1 MRYQIIKNCINQK
14 FTHHTIPT
22 FYVYT
27 KNNSQCDYTA
37 INSFHF
43 YYKNDSSLVQ
53 VNNSW
58 ITLHLA
64 SLHSNNMI
72 KNSTIH
78 FLFLF
83 ILLNILVFNVH
94 LTKSKP
100 YPKFPCHPPH
110 HKYDFCNKKLSIP
123 TRVNS
128 LISLLTIDE
137 KILHLSDNTSS
148 IPRLG
153 LPSYEWW
160 SESLHGIG
168 TNGPGINFDG
178 PIRGSTSFPQVI
190 LTAATFNRSLWHSIA
205 KAIAV
210 EGRAMYNTGQ
220 SGLTFWAPNINVFRD
235 PRWGRGQETPG
246 EDPMVISTYAIVYVK
261 GFQEV
266 DLKGVEGSGGG
277 GKRRVL
283 EEDDG
288 DRLMLSACCK
298 HFTAYDLEK
307 WGHVTRY
314 NFNAVVTKQDMEDTF
329 QAPFRSCIQQGKASC
344 LMCTYNSVNGV
355 PACADKE
362 LLDKVRTD
370 WGFDGY
376 ITSDC
381 DAVATIYEYHNYTKM
396 PEDAV
401 AIALKAGTNI
411 NCGTYM
417 LRHMKSAFQQGS
429 VLEQDLDRALQY
441 LFSVQFR
448 LGLFDG
454 NPAKGQFAKF
464 GPQDVCTSKNLNLAL
479 DAARQGIVLLK
490 NDKKFLP
497 LNKRSVSTLAIVG
510 PMANVSSPGGTY
522 TGVPCKFKRILEG
535 FYRHVNRTLHAAG
548 CLDVGCNSTA
558 GFQDAISIAKE
569 ADYVIVVAG
578 LDLSQEREDFDR
590 YSLLLPGNQTNLV
603 TTLAA
608 ISKKPIILVLT
619 GGGPVDISFAEKD
632 PRIASILWVAY
643 PGETGGKALSEIIFG
658 YQNPGGKLP
667 MTWYLES
674 FTKVPM
680 TCMNMRA
687 DPANGYPGRT
697 YRFYT
702 GEPLYGFGHGLSFTS
717 FSSRLLSA
725 PKRLSLS
732 LAKSN
737 WKRSILVQEHSRL
750 GYIHVEEVPSCS
762 LSQFFIHISVS
773 NDGDMDGS
781 HVVLLF
787 SRVPQNI
794 HGAPQKQLVG
804 FDRLHVP
811 ARESVETSLLVDP
824 CEFLSFANDQGN
836 RILALGEYT
845 LVLDDIEH
853 VVSIEM

>member
-1 MRYQIIKNCINQK
+1 M
-14 FTHHTIPT
+14 
-22 FYVYT
+22 T
-27 KNNSQCDYTA
+27 KN
-37 INSFHF
+37 
-43 YYKNDSSLVQ
+43 
-53 VNNSW
+53 
-58 ITLHLA
+58 
-64 SLHSNNMI
+64 
-72 KNSTIH
+72 IH
-78 FLFLF
+78 FLLVFLF
-83 ILLNILVFNVH
+83 ILGFSVH
-94 LTKSKP
+94 LTKSNP
-100 YPKFPCHPPH
+100 HPQFPCQPPH
-110 HKYDFCNKKLSIP
+110 HKYSFCNKKLSIS
-123 TRVNS
+123 TRVKS
-128 LISLLTIDE
+128 LISLLRIDE
-137 KILHLSDNTSS
+137 KILHLSDNTTS

-153 LPSYEWW
+153 LPAYEWW

-168 TNGPGINFDG
+168 TNGPGINFNG
-178 PIRGSTSFPQVI
+178 PIKGSTSFPQVI
-190 LTAATFNRSLWHSIA
+190 LTAATFNRTLWHSIA
-205 KAIAV
+205 SAIAV
-210 EGRAMYNTGQ
+210 EARAMYNTGQ

-246 EDPMVISTYAIVYVK
+246 EDPMVVSSYAIEYVT
-261 GFQEV
+261 GFQELNSKAKEV
-266 DLKGVEGSGGG
+266 NRHGI
-277 GKRRVL
+277 GKTRRVVKEE
-283 EEDDG
+283 EEDDSDG
-288 DRLMLSACCK
+288 NKLMLSACCK

-307 WGHVTRY
+307 WGDVTRY

-344 LMCTYNSVNGV
+344 LMCSYNSVNGV
-355 PACADKE
+355 PACANKE

-381 DAVATIYEYHNYTKM
+381 DAVATIYENQKYTKT
-396 PEDAV
+396 PEEAV

-417 LRHMKSAFQQGS
+417 LRHVKSAFQQGN
-429 VLEQDLDRALQY
+429 VLEEDLDRALQY
-441 LFSVQFR
+441 LFAVQFR

-454 NPAKGQFAKF
+454 DPAKGQFANF
-464 GPQDVCTSKNLNLAL
+464 GPQDVCTSNNLNLAL

-490 NDKKFLP
+490 NDNKFLP
-497 LNKRSVSTLAIVG
+497 LNKKSVSTLAIVG

-522 TGVPCKFKRILEG
+522 SGVPCKLKSIREG
-535 FYRHVNRTLHAAG
+535 FHRHINRTLHADG

-558 GFQDAISIAKE
+558 GFQGAISIAKE

-578 LDLSQEREDFDR
+578 LDLSQETEDHDR
-590 YSLLLPGNQTNLV
+590 YSLLLPGYQTNLV

-608 ISKKPIILVLT
+608 VSKKPIILVLT
-619 GGGPVDISFAEKD
+619 GGGPVDVSFAEKD

-680 TCMNMRA
+680 TDMNMRA
-687 DPANGYPGRT
+687 DPANSYPGRT

-702 GEPLYGFGHGLSFTS
+702 GDLLYGFGHGLSYTS
-717 FSSRLLSA
+717 FSSQLLSA

-737 WKRSILVQEHSRL
+737 WKRSILAEEHNRL
-750 GYIHVEEVPSCS
+750 GYIHVEDVPSCR
-762 LSQFFIHISVS
+762 LSKFFVHISVT

-781 HVVLLF
+781 HVLLLF
-787 SRVPQNI
+787 SSLPQNI
-794 HGAPQKQLVG
+794 QGAPLKTLVG
-804 FDRLHVP
+804 FDRVHVP
-811 ARESVETSLLVDP
+811 ARKSVQTSLLVDP
-824 CEFLSFANDQGN
+824 CELLSFANDQGN
-836 RILALGEYT
+836 RILALGEHT
-845 LVLDDIEH
+845 LILDDIEH

>member
-1 MRYQIIKNCINQK
+1 M
-14 FTHHTIPT
+14 
-22 FYVYT
+22 T
-27 KNNSQCDYTA
+27 KN
-37 INSFHF
+37 I
-43 YYKNDSSLVQ
+43 
-53 VNNSW
+53 
-58 ITLHLA
+58 HL
-64 SLHSNNMI
+64 
-72 KNSTIH
+72 
-78 FLFLF
+78 LFLL
-83 ILLNILVFNVH
+83 ILLHILGFSIH
-94 LTKSKP
+94 LTKSNP
-100 YPKFPCHPPH
+100 HPQFPCQPPH
-110 HKYDFCNKKLSIP
+110 HKYPFCNKNLPIS
-123 TRVNS
+123 TRVKS
-128 LISLLTIDE
+128 LISFLTIDE

-153 LPSYEWW
+153 LPAYEWW

-168 TNGPGINFDG
+168 TNGPGINFNG
-178 PIRGSTSFPQVI
+178 PIKGSTSFPQVI
-190 LTAATFNRSLWHSIA
+190 LTAAAFNRTLWHSIA
-205 KAIAV
+205 SAIAV
-210 EGRAMYNTGQ
+210 EARAMYNTGQ
-220 SGLTFWAPNINVFRD
+220 AGLTFWAPNINVFRD

-246 EDPMVISTYAIVYVK
+246 EDPMVVSAYAIEYVT
-261 GFQEV
+261 GFQELNSK
-266 DLKGVEGSGGG
+266 DNKESSDDHGF
-277 GKRRVL
+277 GKTRRVL
-283 EEDDG
+283 KEDDADG

-307 WGHVTRY
+307 WGDVTRY

-355 PACADKE
+355 PACADTE

-381 DAVATIYEYHNYTKM
+381 DAVATIYENHNYTKT

-401 AIALKAGTNI
+401 AVALKAGTNI

-417 LRHMKSAFQQGS
+417 LRHVKSAFQQGN
-429 VLEQDLDRALQY
+429 VLEEDLDRALQY
-441 LFSVQFR
+441 LFAVQFR

-454 NPAKGQFAKF
+454 DPADGQFANF

-497 LNKRSVSTLAIVG
+497 LDKRCVSTLAIVG

-522 TGVPCKFKRILEG
+522 SGVPCKFKSIREG
-535 FYRHVNRTLHAAG
+535 FHRHVNRTFHAAG

-558 GFQDAISIAKE
+558 GFQDAITIAKE

-578 LDLSQEREDFDR
+578 LDLSQETEDHDR
-590 YSLLLPGNQTNLV
+590 YSLLLPGYQTNLV

-608 ISKKPIILVLT
+608 ESKKPIILVLT
-619 GGGPVDISFAEKD
+619 GGGPVDVSFAEKD

-680 TCMNMRA
+680 TDMNMRA

-702 GEPLYGFGHGLSFTS
+702 GDLLYGFGHGLSYTS
-717 FSSRLLSA
+717 FSSQLLSA
-725 PKRLSLS
+725 PSRLSLS

-737 WKRSILVQEHSRL
+737 WKRSILAQEHSRL
-750 GYIHVEEVPSCS
+750 GYIHVDEVPNCS
-762 LSQFFIHISVS
+762 LSKFFIHISVM

-781 HVVLLF
+781 HVLLLF
-787 SRVPQNI
+787 SSVPQNI
-794 HGAPQKQLVG
+794 QGAPQKQLVG
-804 FDRLHVP
+804 FDRVHVP
-811 ARESVETSLLVDP
+811 ARKSVETSLLVDP
-824 CEFLSFANDQGN
+824 CEVLSFANDQGN

-845 LVLDDIEH
+845 LILDDIEH

>member
-1 MRYQIIKNCINQK
+1 M
-14 FTHHTIPT
+14 
-22 FYVYT
+22 T
-27 KNNSQCDYTA
+27 KN
-37 INSFHF
+37 
-43 YYKNDSSLVQ
+43 
-53 VNNSW
+53 
-58 ITLHLA
+58 
-64 SLHSNNMI
+64 
-72 KNSTIH
+72 IH
-78 FLFLF
+78 FFFLF
-83 ILLNILVFNVH
+83 IFLNILEFSVH
-94 LTKSKP
+94 LTKSNP
-100 YPKFPCHPPH
+100 LSQFPCQPPH
-110 HKYDFCNKKLSIP
+110 HKYTFCNKKLPIS
-123 TRVNS
+123 TRVHS

-137 KILHLSDNTSS
+137 KILHLSDNTTS

-153 LPSYEWW
+153 LPAYEWW

-168 TNGPGINFDG
+168 TNGPGINFNG
-178 PIRGSTSFPQVI
+178 PIKGSTSFPQVI
-190 LTAATFNRSLWHSIA
+190 LTAAAFNRTLWHSIA
-205 KAIAV
+205 SAIAV
-210 EGRAMYNTGQ
+210 EARAMYNTGQ

-246 EDPMVISTYAIVYVK
+246 EDPMLVSAYAIEYVT
-261 GFQEV
+261 GFQELNSKA
-266 DLKGVEGSGGG
+266 DKESRNGHGFGNT
-277 GKRRVL
+277 RRVL
-283 EEDDG
+283 KEDDDDG

-307 WGHVTRY
+307 WGNVTRY

-344 LMCTYNSVNGV
+344 LMCSYNSVNGV

-381 DAVATIYEYHNYTKM
+381 DSVATIYEYQNFTKT
-396 PEDAV
+396 PEEAV
-401 AIALKAGTNI
+401 AVALKAGTNI

-417 LRHMKSAFQQGS
+417 LRHVKSAFQQGN
-429 VLEQDLDRALQY
+429 VLEEDLDRALQY

-464 GPQDVCTSKNLNLAL
+464 GPKDVCTSNNLNLAL

-490 NDKKFLP
+490 NDQKFLP
-497 LNKRSVSTLAIVG
+497 LDKRSISTLAIIG

-522 TGVPCKFKRILEG
+522 TGVPCKLKSIREG
-535 FYRHVNRTLHAAG
+535 FHSHINRTLHAAG

-558 GFQDAISIAKE
+558 GFPDAISIAKE
-569 ADYVIVVAG
+569 ADYVIIVAG
-578 LDLSQEREDFDR
+578 LDLSQETEDRDR
-590 YSLLLPGNQTNLV
+590 YSLLLPGYQTNLV

-608 ISKKPIILVLT
+608 VSKKPIILVLT
-619 GGGPVDISFAEKD
+619 GGGPVDVSFAEKD

-643 PGETGGKALSEIIFG
+643 PGETGGKALSEIVFG

-667 MTWYLES
+667 ITWYLES
-674 FTKVPM
+674 FTKVAM
-680 TCMNMRA
+680 TDMNMRS
-687 DPANGYPGRT
+687 DPSNGYPGRT

-702 GEPLYGFGHGLSFTS
+702 GDPLYGFGHGLSYTS
-717 FSSRLLSA
+717 FSSQLLSA
-725 PKRLSLS
+725 PNRLSLS

-737 WKRSILVQEHSRL
+737 WKRSILAQERSRL
-750 GYIHVEEVPSCS
+750 GYIPVDEVPSCS
-762 LSQFFIHISVS
+762 LSNFFIHIDVA

-781 HVVLLF
+781 HVLLLF

-794 HGAPQKQLVG
+794 QGAPQKQLVG
-804 FDRLHVP
+804 FDRVHVP
-811 ARESVETSLLVDP
+811 ARKSVQTSLLVDP

-836 RILALGEYT
+836 RILALGEHT
-845 LVLDDIEH
+845 LILDDIEH
-853 VVSIEM
+853 IVSIEM

>member
-1 MRYQIIKNCINQK
+1 MAKN
-14 FTHHTIPT
+14 
-22 FYVYT
+22 
-27 KNNSQCDYTA
+27 
-37 INSFHF
+37 
-43 YYKNDSSLVQ
+43 
-53 VNNSW
+53 
-58 ITLHLA
+58 
-64 SLHSNNMI
+64 
-72 KNSTIH
+72 IH
-78 FLFLF
+78 FLLVFLF
-83 ILLNILVFNVH
+83 ILGFSVH
-94 LTKSKP
+94 LSKSNP
-100 YPKFPCHPPH
+100 HPQFPCQPPH
-110 HKYDFCNKKLSIP
+110 HKYSFCNKKLSIS
-123 TRVNS
+123 TRVKS
-128 LISLLTIDE
+128 LISLLRIDE
-137 KILHLSDNTSS
+137 KILHLSDNTTS

-153 LPSYEWW
+153 LPAYEWW

-168 TNGPGINFDG
+168 TNGPGINFNG
-178 PIRGSTSFPQVI
+178 PIKGSTSFPQVI
-190 LTAATFNRSLWHSIA
+190 LTAATFNRTLWHSIA
-205 KAIAV
+205 SAIAV
-210 EGRAMYNTGQ
+210 EARAMYNTGQ

-246 EDPMVISTYAIVYVK
+246 EDPMVVSSYAIEYVT
-261 GFQEV
+261 GFQELNSKAKEV
-266 DLKGVEGSGGG
+266 NRHGI
-277 GKRRVL
+277 GKTRRVVKEE
-283 EEDDG
+283 EEDDSDG
-288 DRLMLSACCK
+288 NKLMLSACCK

-307 WGHVTRY
+307 WGDVTRY

-344 LMCTYNSVNGV
+344 LMCSYNSVNGV
-355 PACADKE
+355 PACANKE

-381 DAVATIYEYHNYTKM
+381 DAVATIYENQKYTKT
-396 PEDAV
+396 PEEAV

-417 LRHMKSAFQQGS
+417 LRHVKSAFQQGN
-429 VLEQDLDRALQY
+429 VLEEDLDRALQY
-441 LFSVQFR
+441 LFAVQFR

-454 NPAKGQFAKF
+454 DPAKGQFANF
-464 GPQDVCTSKNLNLAL
+464 GPQDVCTSNNLNLAL

-497 LNKRSVSTLAIVG
+497 LNKKSVSTLAIVG

-522 TGVPCKFKRILEG
+522 SGVPCKLKSIREG
-535 FYRHVNRTLHAAG
+535 FHRHINRTLHADG

-558 GFQDAISIAKE
+558 GFQGAISIAKE

-578 LDLSQEREDFDR
+578 LDLSQETEDHDR
-590 YSLLLPGNQTNLV
+590 YSLLLPGYQTNLV

-608 ISKKPIILVLT
+608 VSKKPIILVLT
-619 GGGPVDISFAEKD
+619 GGGPVDVSFAEKD

-680 TCMNMRA
+680 TDMNMRA
-687 DPANGYPGRT
+687 DPANSYPGRT

-702 GEPLYGFGHGLSFTS
+702 GDLLYGFGHGLSYTS
-717 FSSRLLSA
+717 FSSQLLSA

-737 WKRSILVQEHSRL
+737 WKRSILAEEHKRL
-750 GYIHVEEVPSCS
+750 GYIHVEDVPSCR
-762 LSQFFIHISVS
+762 LSKFFVHISVT

-781 HVVLLF
+781 HVLLLF
-787 SRVPQNI
+787 SSLPQNI
-794 HGAPQKQLVG
+794 QGAPLKTLVG
-804 FDRLHVP
+804 FDRVHVP
-811 ARESVETSLLVDP
+811 AHKSVQTSLLVDP
-824 CEFLSFANDQGN
+824 CELLSFANDQGN
-836 RILALGEYT
+836 RILALGEHT
-845 LVLDDIEH
+845 LILDDIEH

>member
-1 MRYQIIKNCINQK
+1 M
-14 FTHHTIPT
+14 
-22 FYVYT
+22 T
-27 KNNSQCDYTA
+27 KN
-37 INSFHF
+37 
-43 YYKNDSSLVQ
+43 
-53 VNNSW
+53 
-58 ITLHLA
+58 
-64 SLHSNNMI
+64 
-72 KNSTIH
+72 IH
-78 FLFLF
+78 FLLFLF
-83 ILLNILVFNVH
+83 ILLNTLGFSVH
-94 LTKSKP
+94 LTKSNP
-100 YPKFPCHPPH
+100 HPQFPCQPPH
-110 HKYDFCNKKLSIP
+110 HKYPFCNKKLSIS
-123 TRVNS
+123 TRVKS

-137 KILHLSDNTSS
+137 KILHLSDNTTS

-168 TNGPGINFDG
+168 TNGPGINFNG
-178 PIRGSTSFPQVI
+178 PIKGATSFPQVI
-190 LTAATFNRSLWHSIA
+190 LTAATFNRTLWHSIA
-205 KAIAV
+205 SAVAV
-210 EGRAMYNTGQ
+210 EARAMYNTGQ
-220 SGLTFWAPNINVFRD
+220 SGLTFWAPNINIFRD

-246 EDPMVISTYAIVYVK
+246 EDPMVVSSYAVEYVK
-261 GFQEV
+261 GFQELNSKAKDV
-266 DLKGVEGSGGG
+266 NRHGIGETRRILK
-277 GKRRVL
+277 
-283 EEDDG
+283 EDDDSDG

-307 WGHVTRY
+307 WGNVTRY

-344 LMCTYNSVNGV
+344 LMCSYNSVNGV
-355 PACADKE
+355 PACADKD

-381 DAVATIYEYHNYTKM
+381 DAVATIYENQNYTTS

-401 AIALKAGTNI
+401 AVALKAGTNI

-417 LRHMKSAFQQGS
+417 LRHMKSAFQQGN
-429 VLEQDLDRALQY
+429 VVEEDLDRALQY
-441 LFSVQFR
+441 LFAVQFR

-454 NPAKGQFAKF
+454 DPAKGQFANF
-464 GPQDVCTSKNLNLAL
+464 GPQDVCTSNNLNLAL

-510 PMANVSSPGGTY
+510 PMANVSCPGGTY
-522 TGVPCKFKRILEG
+522 SGVPCKLNSIREG
-535 FYRHVNRTLHAAG
+535 FHGHVNRTLHADG

-569 ADYVIVVAG
+569 ADYVLVVAG
-578 LDLSQEREDFDR
+578 LDLSQETEDHDR
-590 YSLLLPGNQTNLV
+590 YSLLLPGYQTNLV

-608 ISKKPIILVLT
+608 VSKKPIMLVLT
-619 GGGPVDISFAEKD
+619 GGGPVDVSFAEKD

-680 TCMNMRA
+680 TNMNMRA

-697 YRFYT
+697 HRFYT
-702 GEPLYGFGHGLSFTS
+702 GELLYGFGHGLSYTS
-717 FSSRLLSA
+717 FASQLLSA

-737 WKRSILVQEHSRL
+737 RKRSILAQEHSSL
-750 GYIHVEEVPSCS
+750 GYIHVDEVPSCR
-762 LSQFFIHISVS
+762 LSKFFVHISVT

-781 HVVLLF
+781 HVLLLF
-787 SRVPQNI
+787 SSMPQNI
-794 HGAPQKQLVG
+794 QGAPLKTLVG
-804 FDRLHVP
+804 FDRVHVP
-811 ARESVETSLLVDP
+811 ARKSIQTSILVDP
-824 CEFLSFANDQGN
+824 CELLSFANDQGN
-836 RILALGEYT
+836 RILALGEHT